1 MYKRKRTIRS
11 SPQSLRGRP
20 AASNGERT
28 TAVVTKKP
36 KPDLD
41 TTKLVLVEWLDA
53 LAQGEW
59 HEAKRE
65 DLKCKTVG
73 FVVFEDDEQIEL
85 AGTITTGMCNNSIT
99 IPKKMLTKIKEIKVE
114 NKLRKAKRKTAPAVD
129 RKAVTREVSPTDG
142 QGLTQLSN
150 GESR

>member
-1 MYKRKRTIRS
+1 M
-11 SPQSLRGRP
+11 
-20 AASNGERT
+20 A
-28 TAVVTKKP
+28 TKKS
-36 KPDLD
+36 KSDLD
-41 TTKLVLVEWLDA
+41 TAKLVLVEWLDA

-85 AGTITTGMCNNSIT
+85 AGTITAGMCNNSIT
-99 IPKKMLTKIKEIKVE
+99 IPKKMLTKVKEIKVE
-114 NKLRKAKRKTAPAVD
+114 NKLRKTKRKVTAAVD
-129 RKAVTREVSPTDG
+129 SKAVTSEVSTVNG

-150 GESR
+150 GEPR

>member
-20 AASNGERT
+20 AAGVGERT
-28 TAVVTKKP
+28 AALVTKRSQP
-36 KPDLD
+36 SLA
-41 TTKLVLVEWLDA
+41 TSKLVLIEWLDA

-65 DLKCKTVG
+65 DLHCKTVG
-73 FVVFEDDEQIEL
+73 FVVYEDAQQIEL
-85 AGTITTGMCNNSIT
+85 AGTITEGMCNNSIT
-99 IPKKMLTKIKEIKVE
+99 IPKQMIVT
-114 NKLRKAKRKTAPAVD
+114 RKAITLENPKRKKQRSATAKVD
-129 RKAVTREVSPTDG
+129 RPETTREVSTVDG

-150 GESR
+150 G

>member
-1 MYKRKRTIRS
+1 M
-11 SPQSLRGRP
+11 
-20 AASNGERT
+20 AA
-28 TAVVTKKP
+28 KKS
-36 KPDLD
+36 KSDLD
-41 TTKLVLVEWLDA
+41 TAKLVLVEWLDA

-85 AGTITTGMCNNSIT
+85 AGTITAGMCNNSIT
-99 IPKKMLTKIKEIKVE
+99 IPKKMLTKVKEIKRE
-114 NKLRKAKRKTAPAVD
+114 TPKRKKQRSIITAVD
-129 RKAVTREVSPTDG
+129 RKETTGEVSTVDG

>member
-1 MYKRKRTIRS
+1 M
-11 SPQSLRGRP
+11 
-20 AASNGERT
+20 A
-28 TAVVTKKP
+28 TKKS
-36 KPDLD
+36 KSSLD

-65 DLKCKTVG
+65 DLKCKSVG

-85 AGTITTGMCNNSIT
+85 AGTITAGMCNNSIT
-99 IPKKMLTKIKEIKVE
+99 IPKKMLTKVKEIKLE
-114 NKLRKAKRKTAPAVD
+114 NKLSKTKRKTAPAMD
-129 RKAVTREVSPTDG
+129 SKAVTGEIPATDG

-150 GESR
+150 G

>member
-1 MYKRKRTIRS
+1 M
-11 SPQSLRGRP
+11 
-20 AASNGERT
+20 
-28 TAVVTKKP
+28 VTKKP
-36 KPDLD
+36 KPNLD
-41 TTKLVLVEWLDA
+41 STKLVLVEWLDA

-85 AGTITTGMCNNSIT
+85 AGTITAGMCNNSIT

-114 NKLRKAKRKTAPAVD
+114 NKQRKKQRKTAPAVD
-129 RKAVTREVSPTDG
+129 RKAVTGEVSTTDG
-142 QGLTQLSN
+142 P
-150 GESR
+150 